1 MGREGHIKFL
11 LAYQKNL
18 TFTPVGVFCIMYV
31 EQPRIPSFTH
41 ANWRHTLKTT
51 QATPGTGKKTK
62 TLTTTRQNQAPET
75 SPYELLEPI
84 EEKVIRMRYGL
95 SEGDDKR
102 LEYAV
107 GASEDT
113 RNRVTLMEAGN
124 IAELDGIVPVASGAN
139 CNELNAFVQRI
150 DLKDFA

>member
-1 MGREGHIKFL
+1 M
-11 LAYQKNL
+11 
-18 TFTPVGVFCIMYV
+18 TFTAGRVFLPTHHV
-31 EQPRIPSFTH
+31 ERIHIRNDSH
-41 ANWRHTLKTT
+41 ATWRHTLKTT
-51 QATPGTGKKTK
+51 HISTGSDKKSK
-62 TLTTTRQNQAPET
+62 TLITTRHAQAPEA

-95 SEGDDKR
+95 SENDDKR

-139 CNELNAFVQRI
+139 CYELNAFVQRI